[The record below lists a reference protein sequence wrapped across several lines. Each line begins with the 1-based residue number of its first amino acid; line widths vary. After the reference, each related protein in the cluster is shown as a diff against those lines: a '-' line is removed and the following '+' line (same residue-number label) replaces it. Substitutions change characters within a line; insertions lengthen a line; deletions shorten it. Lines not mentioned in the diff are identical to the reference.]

1 MDELNPR
8 IQDETENLDGDD
20 IPDWEK
26 DELDA
31 AEKLYAEIA
40 KREPQRNVNVPV
52 VATQSKSF
60 DEAESSG
67 GNDTDYEKFL
77 KRLFPNFPIKKL
89 KTVCQS
95 VMVGRVLYDSML
107 DRVNLT
113 VTSIVDTWDS
123 RPIEQGGDG
132 RLDFQLILDCVTV
145 AYEIGLDSKGRVD
158 AIEGLG
164 ASESKQLNDIAN
176 QIAG

>member
-1 MDELNPR
+1 M
-8 IQDETENLDGDD
+8 
-20 IPDWEK
+20 
-26 DELDA
+26 
-31 AEKLYAEIA
+31 
-40 KREPQRNVNVPV
+40 
-52 VATQSKSF
+52 
-60 DEAESSG
+60 
-67 GNDTDYEKFL
+67 
-77 KRLFPNFPIKKL
+77 KKL
-89 KTVCQS
+89 KTVCKS

-113 VTSIVDTWDS
+113 VTSIVDTWDN
-123 RPIEQGGDG
+123 RPIELGGDG

-176 QIAG
+176 SISG